1 MHSDNSLPQ
10 SSVSPFHTLLP
21 VPLSDLWLLLLLLLF
36 LTHLV
41 KKRDILL
48 TIGLRLSIVYPVDT

>member
-10 SSVSPFHTLLP
+10 PSVSPFHTLLP
-21 VPLSDLWLLLLLLLF
+21 VPLSDLWLLLLLLF

-48 TIGLRLSIVYPVDT
+48 TIGLRLSIVCPVDT